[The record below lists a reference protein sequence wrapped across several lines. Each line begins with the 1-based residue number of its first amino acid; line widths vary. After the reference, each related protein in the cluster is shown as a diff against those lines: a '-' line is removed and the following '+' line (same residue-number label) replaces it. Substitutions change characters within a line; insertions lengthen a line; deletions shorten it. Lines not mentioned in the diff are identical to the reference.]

1 MEKLAKKFEDVVNKL
16 EIKVSAHLSKLL
28 ALNAGKILITDE
40 MKDECDFGE
49 LLEFRN
55 ELSGSVFDF
64 YPVSILPDG
73 QIEAYDTNYE
83 PLKGDPVSMYQLS
96 IDSKI
101 SLIRMLEEM

>member
-1 MEKLAKKFEDVVNKL
+1 MEKLANKFEEEVNKL
-16 EIKVSAHLSKLL
+16 EREVSTHLSKLL
-28 ALNAGKILITDE
+28 TLNANKTLITDE

-55 ELSGSVFDF
+55 EITGSVFDF
-64 YPVSILPDG
+64 YPISILPDG

-83 PLKGDPVSMYQLS
+83 PIKGDPVNMKQLP
-96 IDSKI
+96 IDSRI